1 MMSDFVLSC
10 CSTADLS
17 AKKYDELQVSY
28 ICTTFRLN
36 GKTYPDDLGKTMSYK
51 DFYKAM
57 EDGAETSTSQI
68 NQDEFKDYFREIL
81 ESGKD
86 ILHLSISTG
95 ISGTYNSARLAAE
108 EMRKEFPDRKLYLVD
123 SLAASS
129 GYGLL
134 MTKLSELKAQGMDID
149 TLYKWTEDN
158 KNKLHH
164 WFFTTDLT
172 YFVKGGR
179 VSKAS
184 GFIGGVLGICPLLD
198 VNDQG
203 KLIPRA
209 KIRGKKR
216 VIPEIVEKMKQ
227 HAQGGLDYND
237 RCYICNSACIEDAEM
252 VAELVEEAF
261 PDLKGKVEIFDI
273 GTTIGS
279 HTGPGTV
286 ALFFWGDERVR

>member
-1 MMSDFVLSC
+1 MNDYIISC

-17 AKKYDELQVSY
+17 AQKFEEIGVSY

-36 GKTYPDDLGKTMSYK
+36 GTTYPDDLGKTITYK
-51 DFYKAM
+51 EFYKAM
-57 EDGAETSTSQI
+57 ADGADTSTSQI
-68 NQDEFKDYFREIL
+68 NQDEFKDYFREL
-81 ESGKD
+81 LKSGKD
-86 ILHLSISTG
+86 LLHLSLSSG
-95 ISGTYNSARLAAE
+95 ISGTYNSARLAIE
-108 EMRKEFPDRKLYLVD
+108 EMRQEFPDRKIYHVD
-123 SLAASS
+123 ALAASS
-129 GYGLL
+129 GYGLF
-134 MTKLSELKAQGMDID
+134 MTKLSELKAQGMSIEE
-149 TLYKWTEDN
+149 LYKWAEDN

-184 GFIGGVLGICPLLD
+184 GFFGGVLGICPLLN
-198 VNDQG
+198 VNDEG
-203 KLIPRA
+203 KLIARE

-216 VIPEIVEKMKQ
+216 VIPRIVEMMKE
-227 HAQGGLDYND
+227 HAQGGLEYND
-237 RCYICNSACIEDAEM
+237 RCYICNSACLEDAKM
-252 VAELVEEAF
+252 VAELVEESF
-261 PDLKGKVEIFDI
+261 PHLKGKVEIFDI

>member
-1 MMSDFVLSC
+1 MSDFVLSC

-17 AKKYDELQVSY
+17 AEKFAELNVSY
-28 ICTTFRLN
+28 IFSSFRLN
-36 GKTYPDDLGKTMSYK
+36 DVTYPDDLGKTISYK

-57 EDGAETSTSQI
+57 EDGASTSTSQI
-68 NQDEFKDYFREIL
+68 NQDEFNDYFRKIL

-86 ILHLSISTG
+86 ILHLSLSTG
-95 ISGTYNSARLAAE
+95 LSGTFNSARLAAE
-108 EMRKEFPDRKLYLVD
+108 ELRAEFPDRKLYLVD

-129 GYGLL
+129 GYGLF
-134 MTKLSELKAQGMDID
+134 MAKLAELRDSGMSID
-149 TLYKWTEDN
+149 ELYKWAEDN
-158 KNKLHH
+158 KKNLHH

-172 YFVKGGR
+172 YFVRGGR

-198 VNDQG
+198 VNDEG
-203 KLIPRA
+203 KLIARS

-216 VIPEIVEKMKQ
+216 VIPEIVERMKE
-227 HAQGGLDYND
+227 HAAGGLEYAD
-237 RCYICNSACIEDAEM
+237 RCFISNSACIEDAEL

-261 PDLKGKVEIFDI
+261 PKLNGKVEIFNI

-279 HTGPGTV
+279 HSGPGTV

>member
-1 MMSDFVLSC
+1 MSDFILSC

-17 AKKYDELQVSY
+17 AQKFEEIGVSY

-36 GKTYPDDLGKTMSYK
+36 GTTYPDDLGKTITYK
-51 DFYKAM
+51 EFYKAM
-57 EDGAETSTSQI
+57 ADGADTSTSQI
-68 NQDEFKDYFREIL
+68 NQDEFKDYFREL
-81 ESGKD
+81 LKSGKD
-86 ILHLSISTG
+86 LLHLSLSSG
-95 ISGTYNSARLAAE
+95 ISGTYNSARLAIE
-108 EMRKEFPDRKLYLVD
+108 EMRQEFPDRKIYHVD
-123 SLAASS
+123 ALAASS
-129 GYGLL
+129 GYGLF
-134 MTKLSELKAQGMDID
+134 MTKLSELKAQGMSIEE
-149 TLYKWTEDN
+149 LYKWAEDN

-172 YFVKGGR
+172 FFVKGGR

-184 GFIGGVLGICPLLD
+184 GFFGGVLGICPLLN
-198 VNDQG
+198 VNDEG
-203 KLIPRA
+203 KLIARE

-216 VIPEIVEKMKQ
+216 VIPRIVEMMKE
-227 HAQGGLDYND
+227 HAQGGLEYND
-237 RCYICNSACIEDAEM
+237 RCYICNSACLEDAKM

-261 PDLKGKVEIFDI
+261 PKLTGKVEIYDI

>member
-1 MMSDFVLSC
+1 MSDFVLSC

-17 AKKYDELQVSY
+17 AEKFAELNVSY
-28 ICTTFRLN
+28 IFSTFRLN
-36 GKTYPDDLGKTMSYK
+36 DVTYPDDLGKTISYK

-57 EDGAETSTSQI
+57 EDGASTSTSQI
-68 NQDEFKDYFREIL
+68 NQDEFKDYFRGIL

-86 ILHLSISTG
+86 ILHLSLSTG
-95 ISGTYNSARLAAE
+95 LSGTFNSARLAAE
-108 EMRKEFPDRKLYLVD
+108 ELRAEFPDRKLYLVD

-129 GYGLL
+129 GYGLF
-134 MTKLSELKAQGMDID
+134 MAKLAELRDSGMSID
-149 TLYKWTEDN
+149 ELYKWAEDN
-158 KNKLHH
+158 KKNLHH

-172 YFVKGGR
+172 YFVRGGR

-198 VNDQG
+198 VNDEG
-203 KLIPRA
+203 KLIARS

-216 VIPEIVEKMKQ
+216 VIPEIVERMKE
-227 HAQGGLDYND
+227 HAADGPEYAD
-237 RCYICNSACIEDAEM
+237 RCFISNSACIEDAEL

-261 PDLKGKVEIFDI
+261 PKLNGKVEIFNI

-279 HTGPGTV
+279 HSGPGTV

>member
-1 MMSDFVLSC
+1 MSEFVLSC

-17 AKKYDELQVSY
+17 AEKFESLGVSY
-28 ICTTFRLN
+28 IYSTFRLN
-36 GKTYPDDLGKTMSYK
+36 GTTYPDDLGKTISYK

-57 EDGAETSTSQI
+57 ADGAETSTSQI
-68 NQDEFKDYFREIL
+68 NQDEFKDYFKGIL

-86 ILHLSISTG
+86 ILHLSLSSG
-95 ISGTYNSARLAAE
+95 LSGTYNSARLAIE
-108 EMRKEFPDRKLYLVD
+108 DLKSQYPDRKIYLVD

-134 MTKLSELKAQGMDID
+134 VATLAELKAQGMDLEE
-149 TLYKWTEDN
+149 LYKWTEDN
-158 KNKLHH
+158 KIKLHH

-172 YFVKGGR
+172 YFVRGGR

-198 VNDQG
+198 VNDEG

-209 KIRGKKR
+209 KIRGKKKI
-216 VIPEIVEKMKQ
+216 IPEIVERMKT
-227 HAQGGLDYND
+227 HAEGGTDYSG
-237 RCYICNSACIEDAEM
+237 RCFISCSDCFEDARL

-261 PDLKGKVEIFDI
+261 PNLNGKVEVFDI

-279 HTGPGTV
+279 HAGPGTV

>member
-1 MMSDFVLSC
+1 MSEFILSC
-10 CSTADLS
+10 CSTADLN
-17 AKKYDELQVSY
+17 AKKFEEIGVSY
-28 ICTTFRLN
+28 ICSSFRLN
-36 GKTYPDDLGKTMSYK
+36 GKTYPDDLGKTVSYK
-51 DFYKAM
+51 EFYKAM
-57 EDGAETSTSQI
+57 EQGAETSTSQI

-81 ESGKD
+81 ASGKD
-86 ILHLSISTG
+86 ILHLSLSTG
-95 ISGTYNSARLAAE
+95 LSGTYNSARLAAE
-108 EMRKEFPDRKLYLVD
+108 EMRKEFPDRKIYLVD

-129 GYGLL
+129 GFGLL
-134 MTKLSELKAQGMDID
+134 MTKLSELKAEGMDID
-149 TLYKWTEDN
+149 TLYKWVEDN

-184 GFIGGVLGICPLLD
+184 GFIGGVLGICPLLN
-198 VNDQG
+198 VNDEG
-203 KLIPRA
+203 KLIARA

-216 VIPEIVEKMKQ
+216 VIPEIVEMMKK
-227 HAQGGLDYND
+227 HAQGGLAYND
-237 RCYICNSACIEDAEM
+237 RCYICNSACIDDAET

-261 PDLKGKVEIFDI
+261 PDLKGKVEIYDI

>member
-1 MMSDFVLSC
+1 MSDFILSC

-17 AKKYDELQVSY
+17 AQKFEEIGVSY

-36 GKTYPDDLGKTMSYK
+36 GTTYPDDLGKTITYK
-51 DFYKAM
+51 EFYKAM
-57 EDGAETSTSQI
+57 ADGADTSTSQI
-68 NQDEFKDYFREIL
+68 NQDEFKDYFREL
-81 ESGKD
+81 LKSGKD
-86 ILHLSISTG
+86 LLHLSLSSG
-95 ISGTYNSARLAAE
+95 ISGTYNSARLAIE
-108 EMRKEFPDRKLYLVD
+108 EMRQEFPDRKIYHVD

-129 GYGLL
+129 GYGLF
-134 MTKLSELKAQGMDID
+134 MAKLSELKAQGMSIEE
-149 TLYKWTEDN
+149 LYKWAEDN

-184 GFIGGVLGICPLLD
+184 GFIGGVLGICPLLN
-198 VNDQG
+198 VNDEG
-203 KLIPRA
+203 KLIARE

-216 VIPEIVEKMKQ
+216 VIPRIVEMMKE
-227 HAQGGLDYND
+227 HAQGGLEYND
-237 RCYICNSACIEDAEM
+237 RCYICNSACLEDAKM

-261 PDLKGKVEIFDI
+261 PKLTGKVEIYDI

>member
-1 MMSDFVLSC
+1 MSEFILSC

-17 AKKYDELQVSY
+17 ANKLEEIGVSY
-28 ICTTFRLN
+28 VCSTFRLN
-36 GKTYPDDLGKTMSYK
+36 GKTYPDDLGKTVSYK

-81 ESGKD
+81 SSGKD
-86 ILHLSISTG
+86 ILHLSLSTG
-95 ISGTYNSARLAAE
+95 LSGTYNSARLAAE

-129 GYGLL
+129 GYGLF
-134 MTKLSELKAQGMDID
+134 MAKLSELKAQGMGID
-149 TLYKWTEDN
+149 ELYQWAEDN

-184 GFIGGVLGICPLLD
+184 GLIGGVLGICPLLN
-198 VNDQG
+198 VNDEG
-203 KLIPRA
+203 KLIARE

-216 VIPEIVEKMKQ
+216 VIPRIVEMMQ
-227 HAQGGLDYND
+227 EHAQGGLDYNG
-237 RCYICNSACIEDAEM
+237 RCFICNSACLEDAKM

-261 PDLKGKVEIFDI
+261 PKLTGKVEIFDI

>member
-1 MMSDFVLSC
+1 MSEFILSC
-10 CSTADLS
+10 CSTADLN
-17 AKKYDELQVSY
+17 AKKFEEIGVSY
-28 ICTTFRLN
+28 ICSSFRLN
-36 GKTYPDDLGKTMSYK
+36 GKTYPDDLGKTVSYK
-51 DFYKAM
+51 EFYKAM
-57 EDGAETSTSQI
+57 EQGAETSTSQI

-81 ESGKD
+81 ASGKD
-86 ILHLSISTG
+86 ILHLSLSTG
-95 ISGTYNSARLAAE
+95 LSGTYNSARLAAE
-108 EMRKEFPDRKLYLVD
+108 EMRKEFPDRKIYLVD

-129 GYGLL
+129 GFGLL
-134 MTKLSELKAQGMDID
+134 MTKLSELKAEGMDID
-149 TLYKWTEDN
+149 TLYKWVEDN

-184 GFIGGVLGICPLLD
+184 GFIGGVLGICPLLN
-198 VNDQG
+198 VNDEG
-203 KLIPRA
+203 KLIARA

-216 VIPEIVEKMKQ
+216 VIPEIVEMMKK
-227 HAQGGLDYND
+227 HAQGGLTYND
-237 RCYICNSACIEDAEM
+237 RCYICNSACIDDAET

-261 PDLKGKVEIFDI
+261 PDLKGKVEIYDI

>member
-1 MMSDFVLSC
+1 MSDFVLSC

-17 AKKYDELQVSY
+17 AEKFAELNVSY
-28 ICTTFRLN
+28 IFSTFRLN
-36 GKTYPDDLGKTMSYK
+36 DVTYPDDLGKTVSYK

-57 EDGAETSTSQI
+57 EEGASTATSQI

-81 ESGKD
+81 KSGKD
-86 ILHLSISTG
+86 ILHLSLSSG
-95 ISGTYNSARLAAE
+95 LSGTYNSARLAAE
-108 EMRKEFPDRKLYLVD
+108 ELRAEFPDRKLYLVD

-129 GYGLL
+129 GYGLFMAKL
-134 MTKLSELKAQGMDID
+134 AELRDSGMTID
-149 TLYKWTEDN
+149 ELYKWAEDN
-158 KNKLHH
+158 KKNLHH

-172 YFVKGGR
+172 YFVRGGR

-198 VNDQG
+198 VNDEG
-203 KLIPRA
+203 KLIARS

-216 VIPEIVEKMKQ
+216 VIPEIVERMKE
-227 HAQGGLDYND
+227 HATDKLDYAD
-237 RCYICNSACIEDAEM
+237 RCFISNSACIEDAEL

-261 PDLKGKVEIFDI
+261 PKLNGKVEIFNI

-279 HTGPGTV
+279 HSGPGTV

>member
-1 MMSDFVLSC
+1 MSDFILSC

-17 AKKYDELQVSY
+17 AQKFEEIGVSY

-36 GKTYPDDLGKTMSYK
+36 GTTYPDDLGKTITYK
-51 DFYKAM
+51 EFYKAM
-57 EDGAETSTSQI
+57 ADGADTSTSQI
-68 NQDEFKDYFREIL
+68 NQDEFKDYFREL
-81 ESGKD
+81 LKSGKD
-86 ILHLSISTG
+86 LLHLSLSSG
-95 ISGTYNSARLAAE
+95 ISGTYNSARLAIE
-108 EMRKEFPDRKLYLVD
+108 EMRQEFPDRKIYHVD

-129 GYGLL
+129 GYGLF
-134 MTKLSELKAQGMDID
+134 MAKLSELKAQGMSIEE
-149 TLYKWTEDN
+149 LYKWAEDN

-184 GFIGGVLGICPLLD
+184 GFIGGVLGICPLLN
-198 VNDQG
+198 VNDEG
-203 KLIPRA
+203 KLIARE

-216 VIPEIVEKMKQ
+216 VIPRIVEMMKE
-227 HAQGGLDYND
+227 HAQGGLEYND
-237 RCYICNSACIEDAEM
+237 RCYICNSACLEDAKM

-261 PDLKGKVEIFDI
+261 PKLTGKVEIFDI

>member
-1 MMSDFVLSC
+1 MSNFVLSC

-17 AKKYDELQVSY
+17 AEKLAELNVSY
-28 ICTTFRLN
+28 IFSTFRLN
-36 GKTYPDDLGKTMSYK
+36 DVTYPDDLGKTVSYK

-57 EDGAETSTSQI
+57 EDGASTATSQI
-68 NQDEFKDYFREIL
+68 NQDEFKDYFRAIL

-86 ILHLSISTG
+86 ILHLSLSSG
-95 ISGTYNSARLAAE
+95 LSGTYNSARLAAE
-108 EMRKEFPDRKLYLVD
+108 DLRAEFPDRKLFLVD
-123 SLAASS
+123 SLAASA
-129 GYGLL
+129 GYGLF
-134 MTKLSELKAQGMDID
+134 MAKLAELRDGGMGLEE
-149 TLYKWTEDN
+149 LYNWAEEN
-158 KNKLHH
+158 KKYLHH

-172 YFVKGGR
+172 YFVRGGR

-198 VNDQG
+198 VNDEG

-209 KIRGKKR
+209 KIRGKKK
-216 VIPEIVEKMKQ
+216 VIPEIVERMKE
-227 HAQGGLDYND
+227 HATDKLDYAD
-237 RCYICNSACIEDAEM
+237 RCFISNSACVEDAKL
-252 VAELVEEAF
+252 VAELIEEAF
-261 PDLKGKVEIFDI
+261 PKLNGKVEIFDI

>member
-1 MMSDFVLSC
+1 MSEFVLSC

-17 AKKYDELQVSY
+17 AEKLNSLNVSY
-28 ICTTFRLN
+28 IYSTFCLN
-36 GKTYPDDLGKTMSYK
+36 GKTYPDDLGKTISYK

-86 ILHLSISTG
+86 ILHLSLSTG
-95 ISGTYNSARLAAE
+95 LSGTYNSARLAVE
-108 EMRKEFPDRKLYLVD
+108 DLQSQYPDRKIYLVD
-123 SLAASS
+123 TLGASA

-134 MTKLSELKAQGMDID
+134 VATLSELKAQGKSIEELRD
-149 TLYKWTEDN
+149 WAEEN

-172 YFVKGGR
+172 YFVRGGR

-184 GFIGGVLGICPLLD
+184 GFIGGVLGICPLLN
-198 VNDQG
+198 VNDEG
-203 KLIPRA
+203 KLIARE

-216 VIPEIVEKMKQ
+216 VIPRIVEMMKE
-227 HAQGGLDYND
+227 HAQGGTDYSG
-237 RCYICNSACIEDAEM
+237 RCFISCSACFDDARL
-252 VAELVEEAF
+252 VADLVEESF
-261 PDLKGKVEIFDI
+261 PKLNGKVEIFDI